1 MRWEG
6 AKERCQ
12 GWTPL
17 VPLLQPHRHLIRE
30 GPALLCEAKP
40 LTCTT
45 QRRQSVLEVTKLEG
59 RPSEVYLL
67 LFSDHVVI
75 CEPCPKAEPNNAKC
89 REKLFP
95 THVLPL
101 AAGRVAF
108 IDRGPRTLAIKEQS
122 FAAAVSATTTP
133 TASDGQSMGKSR
145 GASIAGDGSAGDG
158 DQLLARGRP
167 AMIVGIH
174 RSVGKGGKGG
184 KGGKVFDVRF
194 LDDNS
199 IEEGVPAGLVKVAK
213 RTKDRTQGV
222 DSAAIGAVDAAK
234 EDTKE
239 EKENKEE
246 MASPRLETTVNTFT
260 LEWRRNQPYVWTA
273 RRCTSRECEH
283 EVGSAGCTG
292 ERGGG
297 SLL

>member
-1 MRWEG
+1 MLG
-6 AKERCQ
+6 
-12 GWTPL
+12 
-17 VPLLQPHRHLIRE
+17 V
-30 GPALLCEAKP
+30 
-40 LTCTT
+40 TT
-45 QRRQSVLEVTKLEG
+45 LEG

-75 CEPCPKAEPNNAKC
+75 CEPCPNAEPNNAKC

-122 FAAAVSATTTP
+122 STAAVSATTTS
-133 TASDGQSMGKSR
+133 TASDGQSMRKSR
-145 GASIAGDGSAGDG
+145 GASFTGDASAGDG
-158 DQLLARGRP
+158 DELLARGRP

-174 RSVGKGGKGG
+174 RSVGKGGNGG
-184 KGGKVFDVRF
+184 NGGKVFDVRF

-213 RTKDRTQGV
+213 RAKDRTQGIA
-222 DSAAIGAVDAAK
+222 SATIGAVEATR
-234 EDTKE
+234 EETRE
-239 EKENKEE
+239 EKEKKERIGE
-246 MASPRLETTVNTFT
+246 MASPIRETTVNAFT

-273 RRCTSRECEH
+273 RLDGLTVHAAGVCE
-283 EVGSAGCTG
+283 
-292 ERGGG
+292 
-297 SLL
+297 